1 MQAGSRSLGGPGD
14 VDSVRRLSQFGQLSQ
29 FHPPSQYGQLSQFHP
44 PSQYGQLAVPAVAR
58 ARATPS
64 SLGPRNLGSGWV
76 VAW

>member
-14 VDSVRRLSQFGQLSQ
+14 VDSVRRLSQ